1 MTTHSQ
7 DHRSLPS
14 ITCWFCSRRLTV
26 SEIERDGIIR
36 SRRQNLGGPYRLLFC
51 AQCGRENICER
62 SGRGR
67 WFASP
72 NLRVSLFEYF
82 FSQLL
87 DTRPEDFLAA
97 ASWFKEN
104 EARRRYFFERE
115 GDMRYSGSWLNRFWP
130 QPAESSGHAGS
141 AESSRASAGA
151 GHRRAS
157 DEAASREEQE
167 EKTKE
172 ERTNERTRGRA
183 REIPRRPG
191 HLLSPYEI
199 LGLPAMASTAEIRA
213 AFRRLAK
220 QWHPDKVY
228 HLGEE
233 AQRLAH
239 DKFTR
244 LKAAYDALL
253 ARRDDE
259 E

>member
-1 MTTHSQ
+1 MTTHSHA
-7 DHRSLPS
+7 HRSLPT
-14 ITCWFCSRRLTV
+14 INCWFCSRQLAV

-36 SRRQNLGGPYRLLFC
+36 SRRQSLGGPYRLLIC
-51 AQCGRENICER
+51 PHCGRENICESSR
-62 SGRGR
+62 RGR

-72 NLRVSLFEYF
+72 NICVSIFEYF

-115 GDMRYSGSWLNRFWP
+115 GDTRYSGRWLNRFWP
-130 QPAESSGHAGS
+130 QVPESEDRTEVKETSRPS
-141 AESSRASAGA
+141 ARASR
-151 GHRRAS
+151 HRAS
-157 DEAASREEQE
+157 EEKAGE
-167 EKTKE
+167 EKTE
-172 ERTNERTRGRA
+172 HSTGAER
-183 REIPRRPG
+183 PRMPSR
-191 HLLSPYEI
+191 LLAPHEI
-199 LGLPAMASTAEIRA
+199 LEIPAMASAAEIRS
-213 AFRRLAK
+213 AFRRLAR
-220 QWHPDKVY
+220 QCHPDKVY
-228 HLGEE
+228 HLGED

-253 ARRDDE
+253 ADQKKE